1 MGNRKSYRGGL
12 EMSFNDMEWVL
23 QLDKRPLSESVEVVL
38 DAALDESEYRKC
50 KGILR
55 VLESLQWIKG
65 GLEYLDDGYKEDNA
79 IKEKFE
85 KIHDKLVDME
95 KTLWP
100 EG

>member
-1 MGNRKSYRGGL
+1 
-12 EMSFNDMEWVL
+12 MSFNDMEWVL
-23 QLDKRPLSESVEVVL
+23 QLDKRPLRESVEEVL
-38 DAALDESEYRKC
+38 NAALEESEYRRC

-65 GLEYLDDGYKEDNA
+65 GPEYLDTGYKEDET

-85 KIHDKLVDME
+85 KVHDKLVDME